1 MSCPLVFRGV
11 IASSGPYIR
20 SIPMSDSKGSSDKAI
35 GRPGEWR
42 EGRYQ
47 QAGKPVD
54 QSVKPSP
61 ETAKKPPDIISTP
74 VTKRDYEQPKPS

>member
-1 MSCPLVFRGV
+1 
-11 IASSGPYIR
+11 
-20 SIPMSDSKGSSDKAI
+20 MSDSKGSSDKAI

-47 QAGKPVD
+47 EAGKPVD

-61 ETAKKPPDIISTP
+61 ETAEKPSDVISTP
-74 VTKRDYEQPKPS
+74 VTKRDYEQQPKPSPRRGKTPPA